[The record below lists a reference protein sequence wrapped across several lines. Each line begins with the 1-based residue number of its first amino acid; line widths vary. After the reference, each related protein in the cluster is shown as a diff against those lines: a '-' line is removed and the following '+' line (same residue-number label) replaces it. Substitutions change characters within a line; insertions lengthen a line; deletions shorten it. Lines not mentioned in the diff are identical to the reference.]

1 MSRHS
6 FDPQIAAQVGLNAAV
21 IFQNLFFWIEKNEAN
36 GHNFKDGRYWTYNSI
51 AAFAKL
57 FPYFTEKQI
66 RTGIDKLL
74 DAGLILKGNY
84 SDDRY
89 DRTAWYA
96 LNQPIC
102 PSGQIDPPDGKDD
115 AFAQKGKRSAPEGK
129 SLENRYNP
137 DGNPPP
143 ARAGAREAAEV
154 ELEVIWAAYPADRRR
169 DRTSCRRY
177 LVDALGEVSS
187 DELLAAVRAYA
198 AESASFTRAKV
209 SFLDNCLRDRKW
221 RRHVDDLRQR
231 AGEAEAAA
239 ERQLAQIAVWVKAR
253 HGMCKHVSESPGSGG
268 RGARADLA
276 AGGAG
281 RWPSALMRRLQE
293 DRCLSS

>member
-6 FDPQIAAQVGLNAAV
+6 FDPLIAGQVGLNAAV
-21 IFQNLFFWIEKNEAN
+21 IYQNLFFWIEKNEAN

-51 AAFAKL
+51 AAFARL

-96 LNQPIC
+96 LNLPIC
-102 PSGQIDPPDGKDD
+102 PAGQIEPPKGEDD
-115 AFAQKGKRSAPEGK
+115 TFSQKGKRSAPEGK

-137 DGNPPP
+137 DENPPP
-143 ARAGAREAAEV
+143 TRAGAREAAEAD
-154 ELEVIWAAYPADRRR
+154 LEVIWAAYPADRRR

-177 LVDALGEVSS
+177 LVDALAEVSP

-198 AESASFTRAKV
+198 AESEGFTRAKV
-209 SFLDNCLRDRKW
+209 SFLDNWLRDGKW
-221 RRHVDDLRQR
+221 RRHVDELRRQR
-231 AGEAEAAA
+231 VDASDATERGLTRVAAWVKSRHDLCRHLSATQVKLAVAKGLVTIQEAEGAGF
-239 ERQLAQIAVWVKAR
+239 R
-253 HGMCKHVSESPGSGG
+253 HGNAH
-268 RGARADLA
+268 A
-276 AGGAG
+276 
-281 RWPSALMRRLQE
+281 
-293 DRCLSS
+293 

>member
-21 IFQNLFFWIEKNEAN
+21 IYQNLFFWIEKNEAN

-66 RTGIDKLL
+66 RTALDKLL
-74 DAGLILKGNY
+74 DGGLILKGNY

-96 LNQPIC
+96 LNTPIC
-102 PSGQIDPPDGKDD
+102 PSGQIDPPDGEDD
-115 AFAQKGKRSAPEGK
+115 TFAQKGKRSATEGK
-129 SLENRYNP
+129 SLENKYNP

-143 ARAGAREAAEV
+143 TRAGAHEAADSD
-154 ELEVIWAAYPADRRR
+154 LEVIWAAYPADRRR

-177 LVDALGEVSS
+177 LVDALAEASP

-198 AESASFTRAKV
+198 AESEGFTRSKV
-209 SFLDNCLRDRKW
+209 SFSDNWLRDGKW
-221 RRHVDDLRQR
+221 RRHVEELRR
-231 AGEAEAAA
+231 RKAEAEAAT
-239 ERQLAQIAVWVKAR
+239 EKQLAQVAAWVKAR
-253 HGMCKHVSESPGSGG
+253 HGMCTHVTETQVAAAVE
-268 RGARADLA
+268 RGLISRQEAQA
-276 AGGAG
+276 AGF
-281 RWPSALMRRLQE
+281 MR
-293 DRCLSS
+293 